1 MRKIVCMRA
10 QFRGPFIT
18 ILCSLLLATLCHAV
32 VARVGVV
39 APGPGLATSPASDGG
54 QTVSSYSLPAA
65 EMRQAEALYRTRT
78 LLYLAGTAYG
88 IAVLALLLALGI
100 APRYR
105 DLAER
110 LARRRLLQAVIFL
123 PLLLITCGLLWLPFE
138 LYGHHLQL
146 SYGLSYSQAM
156 LLKTM

>member
-1 MRKIVCMRA
+1 
-10 QFRGPFIT
+10 
-18 ILCSLLLATLCHAV
+18 
-32 VARVGVV
+32 
-39 APGPGLATSPASDGG
+39 
-54 QTVSSYSLPAA
+54 
-65 EMRQAEALYRTRT
+65 MRQAEALYRTRT